1 MHFELNGEQQQLADA
16 IRRWIGRDYGFE
28 ARRAIVHSE
37 PGVSP
42 DAWATMVELGLTA
55 LPVPEEHGGFGGDAL
70 AMFGVMQE
78 LGRGLVV
85 EPYVA
90 TLLGVE
96 FLRQGGGHGA
106 LLERVAAGNVKLACA
121 LGEQRSRH
129 DAFEI
134 ATRVEAVDGG
144 YRLHGEKRVVLH
156 GAEADALIVSA
167 RSAQGALGSARTG
180 STADVG
186 SVGSGGDEQGMDG
199 VSLFVVPRD
208 SAGLRVTG
216 YRTLDGL
223 RAANV
228 VLDGVVVGP
237 DAVIGA
243 VEEGGAILDA
253 ALDYGAGLL
262 CAEALGAMQA
272 LFDTTLEYLKT
283 RQQFG
288 APIGK
293 FQALQHRM
301 ADMAIH
307 LEQARS
313 MALLAALALARSGS
327 GADGANAGVNRDAAA
342 TIETRRRVV
351 SAAKYRVGLAA
362 RFIGQGAIQ
371 LHGGMGVTD
380 ELPASHYFK
389 RLSTIELTLGDMDH
403 HLERF
408 IAQPGFREAA

>member
-1 MHFELNGEQQQLADA
+1 MHFELNQEQLQLADA
-16 IRRWIGRDYGFE
+16 IRRWIGRDYRFD
-28 ARRAIVHSE
+28 ARRAIVHSDA
-37 PGVSP
+37 GVSP

-55 LPVPEEHGGFGGDAL
+55 LPVAEEHGGFGGDAV

-85 EPYVA
+85 EPYMA
-90 TLLGVE
+90 TVLGAE
-96 FLRQGGGHGA
+96 FLRLGGAHGA
-106 LLERVAAGNVKLACA
+106 LLEGVAGGELKLACA
-121 LGEQRSRH
+121 LGERQSRH
-129 DAFEI
+129 DAFDI
-134 ATRVEAVDGG
+134 ATCAQTVDGG

-156 GAEADALIVSA
+156 GAAAGVLVVSA
-167 RSAQGALGSARTG
+167 RLAGAGRG
-180 STADVG
+180 I
-186 SVGSGGDEQGMDG
+186 DG
-199 VSLFVVPRD
+199 VTLFAVPAE
-208 SAGLRVTG
+208 SAGLGVTS

-223 RAANV
+223 RAATIA
-228 VLDGVVVGP
+228 LDGVVVGA
-237 DAVIGA
+237 DAVIGRA
-243 VEEGGAILDA
+243 GEGGAILDA

-313 MALLAALALARSGS
+313 MALLAALTLARTRGD
-327 GADGANAGVNRDAAA
+327 AGANPGPDAAA
-342 TIETRRRVV
+342 RRRVV

-362 RFIGQGAIQ
+362 RFIGQNAIQ

-389 RLSTIELTLGDMDH
+389 RLSLIELTLGDMDH